1 MLWTWFNVISCM
13 VILFWAVTE
22 VLDGSRKHLFD
33 VLLFMI
39 LAITSFA
46 VVASNFWGYHTPP
59 KVEVLNNAAIALVGL
74 RVLVKYY
81 ERKYQSWGKF

>member
-13 VILFWAVTE
+13 VILFWAITE

-33 VLLFMI
+33 VLLFMV

-46 VVASNFWGYHTPP
+46 VVASNLWGYHTPP
-59 KVEVLNNAAIALVGL
+59 KVEVLNNAAIAFVGL
-74 RVLVKYY
+74 RILIKLYK
-81 ERKYQSWGKF
+81 RKYQSWGKF

>member
-13 VILFWAVTE
+13 VILFWAITE

-33 VLLFMI
+33 VLLFMV

-59 KVEVLNNAAIALVGL
+59 KVEVLNNVAIALVGL
-74 RVLVKYY
+74 RVLIKFYK
-81 ERKYQSWGKF
+81 RKYQSWGKF

>member
-13 VILFWAVTE
+13 VILFWAITE
-22 VLDGSRKHLFD
+22 VLDGSRKHIFD

-46 VVASNFWGYHTPP
+46 VVASNFWGYHIPP

-81 ERKYQSWGKF
+81 KRKYQSWGKF

>member
-33 VLLFMI
+33 VLLFMT

-81 ERKYQSWGKF
+81 KRKYQLWGKS

>member
-13 VILFWAVTE
+13 VILFWAITE

-33 VLLFMI
+33 VLLFMV

-59 KVEVLNNAAIALVGL
+59 KVEVLNNVAIALVGL
-74 RVLVKYY
+74 RVLVKFYK
-81 ERKYQSWGKF
+81 RKYQSWGKF

>member
-13 VILFWAVTE
+13 VILFWAITE

-33 VLLFMI
+33 VLLFMV

-74 RVLVKYY
+74 RILIKFYK
-81 ERKYQSWGKF
+81 RKYQSWGKF